1 MSALNIIKQRFR
13 VVLVTNGGAVWD
25 VNAGVVHSLCCFDRR
40 NVPPRCFAIEAESRN
55 LG

>member
-1 MSALNIIKQRFR
+1 MSALNIIKQRDR
-13 VVLVTNGGAVWD
+13 VVLVTDGAVWD
-25 VNAGVVHSLCCFDRR
+25 VNAGVVHSLCCFDRW